1 VALSDTARLIS
12 EMVLVDKF
20 SANARKYGQS
30 VSTMERQTSTLGRVG
45 QTAAGGIGT
54 AVGNLAKMGVI
65 GVGILGTQ
73 VAAGIRSLERLEEV
87 VVATNEVIR
96 STSGVAGQSA
106 EDIRNLAEK
115 YEGLNATIDDKVIQS
130 AENLLLTFTNIRGQA
145 FEPALEAALNM
156 NQALGGGEEGL
167 QGNLIK
173 VARALNDPIAGL
185 SALGRAGVQFS
196 DEQKDRIQ
204 QAVEENRLY
213 DAQQIILDQLATK
226 FGGQFAQAGTTATAK
241 FAKFRDTIED
251 AQMTLATAF
260 LPVLVK
266 VADKLGEFLA
276 KPETQ
281 TMIAELGEGLAD
293 AFDQVVELAGR
304 VPWSSVIDA
313 FKIMGTGSKA
323 LLDAFVALP
332 PWVQTAVITGWGLN
346 KLTGGA
352 LSTIFSTLASGIIR
366 GVLGIN
372 AGVVNLKAAT
382 VVGGGAAGGA
392 PIAAAGGGVGGVI
405 TKILGVVSAG
415 ALGALIGSE
424 IGHAVFFDPT
434 VKPAVEFEQSQF
446 DRLVASQDPE
456 KIRTGLRAIED
467 GLGDLDALGPLKILA
482 GDQYDILVSQRDT
495 LRSILEDL
503 GQPTAPT
510 APLPSPINQGGTQ
523 PVPVAIPAPSSRDL
537 QQSRQFLAN
546 IETATGSNT
555 STSRDVLATNR
566 RTLGLTDAQ
575 LGQDR
580 RSSAMRSSESIRGFF
595 AQERTTGATKTAAL
609 MAKGDAIRDFFTQ
622 IGQTGLLRIIASKNF
637 SPTIIVKTTT
647 NTSISGKTVQSTITQ
662 SQLQVGTGPQEF

>member
-1 VALSDTARLIS
+1 VALADTARLVS
-12 EMVLVDKF
+12 EMVLLDKF
-20 SANARKYGQS
+20 SGTARKYGQS

-87 VVATNEVIR
+87 VVATNTVIA
-96 STSGVAGQSA
+96 STGGVAGQTA
-106 EDIRNLAEK
+106 DDIRNLAEK

-130 AENLLLTFTNIRGQA
+130 AENLLLTFTNIRGEA
-145 FEPALEAALNM
+145 FEPTLEAALNM

-167 QGNLIK
+167 QGTLIK
-173 VARALNDPIAGL
+173 VARALNDPVAGL
-185 SALGRAGVQFS
+185 SALSRVGVQFS
-196 DEQKDRIQ
+196 DEQKDRIK

-213 DAQQIILDQLATK
+213 DAQTIILDALAVK
-226 FGGQFAQAGTTATAK
+226 FGGQFAAAGDTAAAK

-251 AQMTLATAF
+251 AQMSLATAF

-281 TMIAELGEGLAD
+281 AMIAELGEGLAD

-304 VPWSSVIDA
+304 VPWTSVIDA

-352 LSTIFSTLASGIIR
+352 LSTIFSTLASGVIR

-382 VVGGGAAGGA
+382 VVGGAGAGA
-392 PIAAAGGGVGGVI
+392 PVAAGGGAGGVI
-405 TKILGVVSAG
+405 TKILGVVSAV
-415 ALGALIGSE
+415 ALGALIGNE
-424 IGHAVFFDPT
+424 IGHAIFDPT

-446 DRLVASQDPE
+446 DRLVASQDPDA
-456 KIRTGLRAIED
+456 IRRGLQAIEG
-467 GLGDLDALGPLKILA
+467 GLDDLDALGPLKLLA

-495 LRSILEDL
+495 LRSMLTEL
-503 GQPTAPT
+503 GEPTVVPPANRPT
-510 APLPSPINQGGTQ
+510 GPVATGTQ
-523 PVPVAIPAPSSRDL
+523 PVPVAVAGNPANDL
-537 QQSRQFLAN
+537 SQSRQFLAN
-546 IETATGSNT
+546 IQGATATTKEKQAANLEAARRGNLIAGDEL
-555 STSRDVLATNR
+555 STSK
-566 RTLGLTDAQ
+566 
-575 LGQDR
+575 
-580 RSSAMRSSESIRGFF
+580 RSSMLRSSESIRSFF
-595 AQERTTGATKTAAL
+595 AQERSTGATKTAAM
-609 MAKGDAIRDFFTQ
+609 MAKGDAVRDFFTQ
-622 IGQTGLLRIIASKNF
+622 IGQMGLLRIIASKNF
-637 SPTIIVKTTT
+637 SPTIIVRTTT

-662 SQLQVGTGPQEF
+662 QQLKVGTGPTPF